1 MNGLSNK
8 TKVTYFTSASV
19 AGFTGSIQK
28 IYAPQGAS
36 LDRVSFGYWQRVG
49 QTGSK
54 AIVTSTTAINSTT
67 ACTSIEGP
75 IVQFK
80 TAAGSAAVLVYS
92 NNVSL

>member
-8 TKVTYFTSASV
+8 TKVTIV
-19 AGFTGSIQK
+19 AHSTAFTGSIQK
-28 IYAPQGAS
+28 LYSTGSMI
-36 LDRVSFGYWQRVG
+36 LDSIEFGYFRRAG
-49 QTGSK
+49 QSGSE
-54 AIVTSTTAINSTT
+54 AIITSTTAINSTT

>member
-8 TKVTYFTSASV
+8 TKITSVSAST
-19 AGFTGSIQK
+19 AFTGSIQK
-28 IYAPQGAS
+28 LYSTGSMILS
-36 LDRVSFGYWQRVG
+36 SCEFGYFERVG

-54 AIVTSTTAINSTT
+54 AIITSTITNATIDK
-67 ACTSIEGP
+67 CTSLDGP

-92 NNVSL
+92 NNVRI

>member
-8 TKVTYFTSASV
+8 TQITSV
-19 AGFTGSIQK
+19 AASTAFTGSIQK
-28 IYAPQGAS
+28 LYSTGSMILS
-36 LDRVSFGYWQRVG
+36 SVEFGYFQRVG

-54 AIVTSTTAINSTT
+54 AIITSTTAINSTT

-80 TAAGSAAVLVYS
+80 TAAGSAAILVYS
-92 NNVSL
+92 NNVKL

>member
-1 MNGLSNK
+1 MNGLPNR
-8 TKVTYFTSASV
+8 TKITSV
-19 AGFTGSIQK
+19 AADTAFTGSIQK
-28 IYAPQGAS
+28 LYSTGSMILS
-36 LDRVSFGYWQRVG
+36 SVEFGYFERIG

-54 AIVTSTTAINSTT
+54 AIITSTTAINSTT

-92 NNVSL
+92 NKVTL